1 MNLEAMPC
9 RLRRM
14 TRGTNTFLH
23 CLEVLLRAKGE
34 DLSILRKIVGY
45 LLELA
50 KCDFSYDV
58 RDRARIL
65 KNLLSHRIESPYL
78 EEVKDQPEIEDLTHV
93 LTESIFGGQTKPP
106 SCEPLSYRFY
116 LPGSLS
122 QIVLHA
128 APGYEPLPE
137 PHSLIYDESCNIS
150 TDVQGIK
157 TSGVGVAH
165 NEPNEN
171 DDSEAVSGSS
181 DKENTSDYS
190 LQESMS
196 GSSES
201 GGSGSASDVNDNAG
215 PLIHLSD
222 DDLTHRNRV
231 EVSEENDASG
241 SNGVDELMSK
251 RDLESWLD
259 ENPGLNQNSLDL
271 GHVQRSLA
279 RISIKDFGGLV
290 KPKSY
295 TLLDPANGNG
305 LSVDYTFS
313 SEVSSISP
321 LLVCLHVSFRNY
333 SKEPMSDIL
342 LFEEESNRRPDSSD
356 QSVSERCRCMLRTQ
370 GSNLEIFDPEIERT
384 FRRRRKEHNQKQK
397 NQQRIQMADAQLR
410 REAEV
415 AAMEAARLAA
425 QQIQP
430 HNVEEEDDDGNMPMA
445 QF

>member
-1 MNLEAMPC
+1 MS
-9 RLRRM
+9 
-14 TRGTNTFLH
+14 FQ
-23 CLEVLLRAKGE
+23 VLLRAKGE

-58 RDRARIL
+58 RDRACIL
-65 KNLLSHRIESPYL
+65 KNLLSHRIGSPYL
-78 EEVKDQPEIEDLTHV
+78 EEVKDQPEIEDLAHV

-150 TDVQGIK
+150 IDVQGIK
-157 TSGVGVAH
+157 TSGIGVAH

-181 DKENTSDYS
+181 DEENTSYYS

-196 GSSES
+196 GSSEK
-201 GGSGSASDVNDNAG
+201 
-215 PLIHLSD
+215 
-222 DDLTHRNRV
+222 NRV

-313 SEVSSISP
+313 SE
-321 LLVCLHVSFRNY
+321 
-333 SKEPMSDIL
+333 D
-342 LFEEESNRRPDSSD
+342 
-356 QSVSERCRCMLRTQ
+356 
-370 GSNLEIFDPEIERT
+370 
-384 FRRRRKEHNQKQK
+384 K
-397 NQQRIQMADAQLR
+397 NTGHYAVGFGD
-410 REAEV
+410 E
-415 AAMEAARLAA
+415 
-425 QQIQP
+425 
-430 HNVEEEDDDGNMPMA
+430 
-445 QF
+445 